1 MRIKHKHILFLI
13 ILSLALISL
22 SYPVEAALSSKYESP
37 ATAAEGSA
45 AVKPA
50 APAPS
55 KTVAPAPAKPAAA
68 TKTVPTANVN
78 PVKLPPNVAASPAG
92 QATVIERKNLK
103 AKQLEL
109 IKKEHVIYCQAFMDA
124 EMGLRYF
131 YKTQYD
137 AKYRGARAP
146 TEEELKAMRFEL
158 SLLMKDLG
166 SSAKR
171 YASRVRMARI
181 AMIDMDEEE
190 RSVFVKMLGQI
201 IGTPAYAI
209 DAGSLG
215 GIEAGMNSIAN
226 ATADVGLSTEADYAK
241 AAMSKANMAKAGEVA
256 ASAVSLVSTVAVA
269 GAAIVGGAALT
280 MGAVTTGAA
289 VVGGAVLVG
298 GIVGGGL
305 ETVDGVIGF
314 IDALTEQTHD
324 TKTLKK
330 IKTTVNIINVT
341 SGAQKGQM
349 LKVVIDGIDGTK
361 DIWIPKIFDE
371 TEKKDGPGQNGIN
384 KVKNAQ
390 KNAYT
395 GGSSGGGG
403 GSSGGGCGGGCGS

>member
-1 MRIKHKHILFLI
+1 MRIKYKSILFLF

-22 SYPVEAALSSKYESP
+22 SLPVEAALSSKYDSP
-37 ATAAEGSA
+37 ASSAEGSA

-50 APAPS
+50 APAP
-55 KTVAPAPAKPAAA
+55 AAAAAPAKPAPAA
-68 TKTVPTANVN
+68 KTVPAVT
-78 PVKLPPNVAASPAG
+78 VKTEQVALTPNVASSPSG
-92 QATVIERKNLK
+92 QATVVEIKDLK

-109 IKKEHVIYCQAFMDA
+109 IKKEHLVYRKAFMDA

-137 AKYRGARAP
+137 AKYRGAKAP

-166 SSAKR
+166 SSARR
-171 YASRVRMARI
+171 YSSNIRMAKM
-181 AMIDMDEEE
+181 AMLDMEEEE
-190 RSVFVKMLGQI
+190 RSVFAKMLGQI
-201 IGTPAYAI
+201 IGTPAYAV
-209 DAGSLG
+209 DAGSLSG
-215 GIEAGMNSIAN
+215 VEAGLNSVAN
-226 ATADVGLSTEADYAK
+226 ATANVGLSTEADYATAEAN
-241 AAMSKANMAKAGEVA
+241 AAQAGEIA
-256 ASAVSLVSTVAVA
+256 ASAVSLASTVVLS

-289 VVGGAVLVG
+289 VVGGAILVG

-314 IDALTEQTHD
+314 IDALTSQTHD

-330 IKTTVNIINVT
+330 IKTTINVINVT

-349 LKVVIDGIDGTK
+349 IKVVIDGIDGTK
-361 DIWIPKIFDE
+361 DIWIPKIFEE
-371 TEKKDGPGQNGIN
+371 TEKEDCPGKDGVN
-384 KVKNAQ
+384 KVKNAK
-390 KNAYT
+390 KNASS
-395 GGSSGGGG
+395 GSGGGG
-403 GSSGGGCGGGCGS
+403 GGGG

>member
-1 MRIKHKHILFLI
+1 MRIKFTSILFLFV
-13 ILSLALISL
+13 LSLALISL
-22 SYPVEAALSSKYESP
+22 SLPVEAALSSKYDSP
-37 ATAAEGSA
+37 ASAAEGSA

-50 APAPS
+50 APAPAAA
-55 KTVAPAPAKPAAA
+55 TAPAKPAPAA
-68 TKTVPTANVN
+68 KTVPAAAVKTE
-78 PVKLPPNVAASPAG
+78 PVKLPPNVVASSSG
-92 QATVIERKNLK
+92 QATVIERKDLK

-109 IKKEHVIYCQAFMDA
+109 IKTEHLVYRKAFMDA

-137 AKYRGARAP
+137 AKYRAAKAP

-171 YASRVRMARI
+171 YSSNIRMAKI
-181 AMIDMDEEE
+181 AMLDMDEEE
-190 RSVFVKMLGQI
+190 KSVFAMILGQI
-201 IGTPAYAI
+201 IGTPAYAV
-209 DAGSLG
+209 DAGSLSG
-215 GIEAGMNSIAN
+215 VEAGLNSVAN
-226 ATADVGLSTEADYAK
+226 ATANVGLSTEADYATAEAN
-241 AAMSKANMAKAGEVA
+241 AAQAGEIA
-256 ASAVSLVSTVAVA
+256 ASAVSLASTVVLS

-314 IDALTEQTHD
+314 IDALTSQTHD

-330 IKTTVNIINVT
+330 IKTTINVINVT

-349 LKVVIDGIDGTK
+349 LKVVIDGLDGTK
-361 DIWIPKIFDE
+361 DIWIPKIFEE
-371 TEKKDGPGQNGIN
+371 TEKSDCPGKDGVN
-384 KVKNAQ
+384 KVKNAK
-390 KNAYT
+390 KN
-395 GGSSGGGG
+395 SSSNKKGGGH
-403 GSSGGGCGGGCGS
+403 

>member
-1 MRIKHKHILFLI
+1 MRIRHKHILFLFI
-13 ILSLALISL
+13 ISIALISL
-22 SYPVEAALSSKYESP
+22 SLSAEAALSSKYESP
-37 ATAAEGSA
+37 AAATEGAS

-55 KTVAPAPAKPAAA
+55 AAAPAKPASAA
-68 TKTVPTANVN
+68 KTVPAATVKTE
-78 PVKLPPNVAASPAG
+78 PVKLPPNVNASPSG
-92 QATVIERKNLK
+92 QATVVEIKDLK

-109 IKKEHVIYCQAFMDA
+109 IKKEHLVYRKAFMDA

-137 AKYRGARAP
+137 AKYRGAKAP
-146 TEEELKAMRFEL
+146 TSDELKAMRFEL

-166 SSAKR
+166 ASAKR
-171 YASRVRMARI
+171 YASNIRMARM
-181 AMIDMDEEE
+181 AMIDMDEKE
-190 RSVFVKMLGQI
+190 RSVFAKMLGQI

-215 GIEAGMNSIAN
+215 GIEAGMNNVAN
-226 ATADVGLSTEADYAK
+226 STADVGLSTEADYAK
-241 AAMSKANMAKAGEVA
+241 AAMSDANMAKAGEIA
-256 ASAVSLVSTVAVA
+256 ASAVSLATTVALS

-305 ETVDGVIGF
+305 DTVDGVIGF
-314 IDALTEQTHD
+314 IDALTSQTHD

-330 IKTTVNIINVT
+330 IKTTINVINVT

-371 TEKKDGPGQNGIN
+371 TEKSDCPGKDGVN
-384 KVKNAQ
+384 KVKNAK
-390 KNAYT
+390 KNASSA
-395 GGSSGGGG
+395 GGDGGGG
-403 GSSGGGCGGGCGS
+403 GG

>member
-1 MRIKHKHILFLI
+1 MRIKYKSFLFLF

-22 SYPVEAALSSKYESP
+22 SLPVEAALSSKYDSP
-37 ATAAEGSA
+37 ASSAEGSA

-50 APAPS
+50 APAP
-55 KTVAPAPAKPAAA
+55 AAAAAPAKPAPAA
-68 TKTVPTANVN
+68 KTVPAVT
-78 PVKLPPNVAASPAG
+78 VKTEQVALTPNVASSPSG
-92 QATVIERKNLK
+92 QATVVEIKDLK

-109 IKKEHVIYCQAFMDA
+109 IKKEHLVYRKAFMDA

-137 AKYRGARAP
+137 AKYRGAKAP
-146 TEEELKAMRFEL
+146 TQDELKAMRFEL

-171 YASRVRMARI
+171 YASNIRMAKM
-181 AMIDMDEEE
+181 AMLDMDEEE
-190 RSVFVKMLGQI
+190 RSVFAKMLGQI
-201 IGTPAYAI
+201 IGTPAYAV
-209 DAGSLG
+209 DAGSLSG
-215 GIEAGMNSIAN
+215 VEAGLNSVAN
-226 ATADVGLSTEADYAK
+226 ATANVGLSTEADYATAEAN
-241 AAMSKANMAKAGEVA
+241 AAQAGEIA
-256 ASAVSLVSTVAVA
+256 ASAVSLASTVALS

-289 VVGGAVLVG
+289 VVGGAILVG

-314 IDALTEQTHD
+314 IDALTSQTHD

-330 IKTTVNIINVT
+330 IKTTINVINVT

-349 LKVVIDGIDGTK
+349 IKVVIDGIDGTK
-361 DIWIPKIFDE
+361 DIWIPKIFEE
-371 TEKKDGPGQNGIN
+371 TEKSDCPGKDGVN
-384 KVKNAQ
+384 KLKNAK
-390 KNAYT
+390 KNASS
-395 GGSSGGGG
+395 GGSGGGG
-403 GSSGGGCGGGCGS
+403 GGG

>member
-1 MRIKHKHILFLI
+1 MRIRHKHILFLFI
-13 ILSLALISL
+13 ISIALISL
-22 SYPVEAALSSKYESP
+22 SLSAEAALSSKYESP
-37 ATAAEGSA
+37 AAATEGAS

-55 KTVAPAPAKPAAA
+55 AAAPAKPASAA
-68 TKTVPTANVN
+68 KTVPAATVKTE
-78 PVKLPPNVAASPAG
+78 PVKLPPNVNASPSG
-92 QATVIERKNLK
+92 QATVVEIKDLK

-109 IKKEHVIYCQAFMDA
+109 IKKEHLVYRKAFMDA

-137 AKYRGARAP
+137 AKYRGAKAP
-146 TEEELKAMRFEL
+146 TSDELKAMRFEL

-166 SSAKR
+166 ASAKR
-171 YASRVRMARI
+171 YASNIRMARM
-181 AMIDMDEEE
+181 AMIDMDEKE
-190 RSVFVKMLGQI
+190 RSVFAKMLGQI

-215 GIEAGMNSIAN
+215 GIEAGMNNVAN
-226 ATADVGLSTEADYAK
+226 STADVGLSTEADYAK
-241 AAMSKANMAKAGEVA
+241 AAMSDANMAKAGEIA
-256 ASAVSLVSTVAVA
+256 ASAVSLATTVALS

-305 ETVDGVIGF
+305 DTVDGVIGF
-314 IDALTEQTHD
+314 IDALTSQTHD

-330 IKTTVNIINVT
+330 IKTTINVINVT

-371 TEKKDGPGQNGIN
+371 TEKSDCPGKDGVN
-384 KVKNAQ
+384 KVKNAK
-390 KNAYT
+390 KNASPA
-395 GGSSGGGG
+395 GSEGGG
-403 GSSGGGCGGGCGS
+403 GGGCGS

>member
-1 MRIKHKHILFLI
+1 MRIKYKSILFLF

-22 SYPVEAALSSKYESP
+22 SLPVEAALSSKYDSP
-37 ATAAEGSA
+37 ASSAEGSA

-50 APAPS
+50 APAP
-55 KTVAPAPAKPAAA
+55 AAAAAPAKPAPAA
-68 TKTVPTANVN
+68 KTVPAVT
-78 PVKLPPNVAASPAG
+78 VKTEQVALTPNVASSPSG
-92 QATVIERKNLK
+92 QATVVEIKDLK

-109 IKKEHVIYCQAFMDA
+109 IKKEHLVYRKAFMDA

-137 AKYRGARAP
+137 AKYRGAKAP

-171 YASRVRMARI
+171 YSSNIRMAKM
-181 AMIDMDEEE
+181 AMLDMEEEE
-190 RSVFVKMLGQI
+190 RSVFAKMLGQI
-201 IGTPAYAI
+201 IGTPAYAV
-209 DAGSLG
+209 DAGSLSG
-215 GIEAGMNSIAN
+215 VEAGLNSVAN
-226 ATADVGLSTEADYAK
+226 ATANVGLSTEADYATAEAN
-241 AAMSKANMAKAGEVA
+241 AAQAGEIA
-256 ASAVSLVSTVAVA
+256 ASAVSLASTVVLS

-289 VVGGAVLVG
+289 VVGGAILVG

-314 IDALTEQTHD
+314 IDALTSQTHD

-330 IKTTVNIINVT
+330 IKTTINVINVT

-349 LKVVIDGIDGTK
+349 IKVVIDGIDGTK
-361 DIWIPKIFDE
+361 DIWIPKIFEE
-371 TEKKDGPGQNGIN
+371 TEKSDCPGKDGVN
-384 KVKNAQ
+384 KLKNAK
-390 KNAYT
+390 KNASS
-395 GGSSGGGG
+395 GSGGGG
-403 GSSGGGCGGGCGS
+403 G

>member
-1 MRIKHKHILFLI
+1 MRIKYKSILFLF

-22 SYPVEAALSSKYESP
+22 SLPVEAALSSKYDSP
-37 ATAAEGSA
+37 ASSAEGSA

-50 APAPS
+50 APAP
-55 KTVAPAPAKPAAA
+55 AAAAAPAKPAPAA
-68 TKTVPTANVN
+68 KTVPAAT
-78 PVKLPPNVAASPAG
+78 VKTEQVALTPNVASSPSG
-92 QATVIERKNLK
+92 QATVVEIKDLK

-109 IKKEHVIYCQAFMDA
+109 IKKEHLVYRKAFMDA

-137 AKYRGARAP
+137 AKYRGAKAP

-171 YASRVRMARI
+171 YSSNIRMAKM
-181 AMIDMDEEE
+181 AMLDMEEEE
-190 RSVFVKMLGQI
+190 RSVFAKMLGQI
-201 IGTPAYAI
+201 IGTPAYAV
-209 DAGSLG
+209 DAGSLSG
-215 GIEAGMNSIAN
+215 VEAGLNSVAN
-226 ATADVGLSTEADYAK
+226 ATANVGLSTEADYATAEAN
-241 AAMSKANMAKAGEVA
+241 AAQAGEIA
-256 ASAVSLVSTVAVA
+256 ASAVSLASTVVLS

-289 VVGGAVLVG
+289 VVGGAILVG

-314 IDALTEQTHD
+314 IDALTSQTHD

-330 IKTTVNIINVT
+330 IKTTINVINVT

-349 LKVVIDGIDGTK
+349 IKVVIDGIDGTK
-361 DIWIPKIFDE
+361 DIWIPKIFEE
-371 TEKKDGPGQNGIN
+371 TEKEDCPGKDGVN
-384 KVKNAQ
+384 KVKNAK
-390 KNAYT
+390 KNASS
-395 GGSSGGGG
+395 GSGGGG
-403 GSSGGGCGGGCGS
+403 GGGG

>member
-1 MRIKHKHILFLI
+1 MRIKYKVIIFLLFLSFA
-13 ILSLALISL
+13 LVSVSL
-22 SYPVEAALSSKYESP
+22 PVEAALSSKYDSP
-37 ATAAEGSA
+37 ASSAEGSA

-50 APAPS
+50 APAP
-55 KTVAPAPAKPAAA
+55 AAAAAPAKPAPAA
-68 TKTVPTANVN
+68 KTVPAAT
-78 PVKLPPNVAASPAG
+78 VKTEQVALTPNVASSPSG
-92 QATVIERKNLK
+92 QATIVEIKDLK

-109 IKKEHVIYCQAFMDA
+109 IKKEHLVYRKAFMDA

-137 AKYRGARAP
+137 AKYRGAKAP

-171 YASRVRMARI
+171 YSRNIRMAKM
-181 AMIDMDEEE
+181 AMLDMDEEE
-190 RSVFVKMLGQI
+190 RSGFAKMLGQI
-201 IGTPAYAI
+201 IGTPAYAL
-209 DAGSLG
+209 DAGSLSSVETG
-215 GIEAGMNSIAN
+215 LNSIAN
-226 ATADVGLSTEADYAK
+226 ATADVGLSTAADYAR
-241 AAMSKANMAKAGEVA
+241 AATSEANMAKAGEVA
-256 ASAVSLVSTVAVA
+256 ASAVSLASTVAVA

-289 VVGGAVLVG
+289 VVGGAILVG

-349 LKVVIDGIDGTK
+349 IKVVIDGIDGTK
-361 DIWIPKIFDE
+361 DIWIPKIFEE
-371 TEKKDGPGQNGIN
+371 TEKKDAPGKDGIN
-384 KVKNAQ
+384 KVKNAK
-390 KNAYT
+390 KNAS
-395 GGSSGGGG
+395 SSGGGG
-403 GSSGGGCGGGCGS
+403 GSGGSGGGG

>member
-1 MRIKHKHILFLI
+1 MRIKYKSILFLF

-22 SYPVEAALSSKYESP
+22 SLPVEAALSSKYDSP
-37 ATAAEGSA
+37 ASSAEGSA

-50 APAPS
+50 APAP
-55 KTVAPAPAKPAAA
+55 AAAAAPAKPAPAA
-68 TKTVPTANVN
+68 KTVPAVT
-78 PVKLPPNVAASPAG
+78 VKTEQVALTPNVASSPSG
-92 QATVIERKNLK
+92 QATVVEIKDLK

-109 IKKEHVIYCQAFMDA
+109 IKKEHLVYRKAFMDA

-137 AKYRGARAP
+137 AKYRGAKAP

-171 YASRVRMARI
+171 YSSNIRMAKM
-181 AMIDMDEEE
+181 AMLDMDEEE
-190 RSVFVKMLGQI
+190 RSVFLKLLGQI
-201 IGTPAYAI
+201 IGTPAYAV
-209 DAGSLG
+209 DAGSLSG
-215 GIEAGMNSIAN
+215 VEAGLNSVAN
-226 ATADVGLSTEADYAK
+226 ATANVGLSTEADYATAEAN
-241 AAMSKANMAKAGEVA
+241 AAQAGEIA
-256 ASAVSLVSTVAVA
+256 ASAVSLASTVVLS

-289 VVGGAVLVG
+289 VVGGAILVG

-314 IDALTEQTHD
+314 IDALTSQTHD

-330 IKTTVNIINVT
+330 IKTTINVINVT

-349 LKVVIDGIDGTK
+349 IKVVIDGIDGTK
-361 DIWIPKIFDE
+361 DIWIPKIFEE
-371 TEKKDGPGQNGIN
+371 TENEDCPGKDGVN
-384 KVKNAQ
+384 KVKNAK
-390 KNAYT
+390 KNA
-395 GGSSGGGG
+395 SSGGGG
-403 GSSGGGCGGGCGS
+403 GGG

>member
-1 MRIKHKHILFLI
+1 MRIKYKSTLFLF

-22 SYPVEAALSSKYESP
+22 SLPVEAALSSKYDSP

-55 KTVAPAPAKPAAA
+55 AAAAPAKPAPAA
-68 TKTVPTANVN
+68 KTVPAAT
-78 PVKLPPNVAASPAG
+78 VKTEQVALTPNVSSSPSG
-92 QATVIERKNLK
+92 QATVIERKDLK

-109 IKKEHVIYCQAFMDA
+109 IKKEHLVYRKAFMDA

-137 AKYRGARAP
+137 AKYRGAKAP
-146 TEEELKAMRFEL
+146 TQDELKAMRFEL

-171 YASRVRMARI
+171 YASNIRMAKM
-181 AMIDMDEEE
+181 AMLEMDEEE
-190 RSVFVKMLGQI
+190 RSVFAMILGQI
-201 IGTPAYAI
+201 IGTPAYAV
-209 DAGSLG
+209 DAGSLSG
-215 GIEAGMNSIAN
+215 VEAGLNSVAN
-226 ATADVGLSTEADYAK
+226 ATSNVGLSTAADYATVE
-241 AAMSKANMAKAGEVA
+241 ANMAQNVALAAQIGEIG
-256 ASAVSLVSTVAVA
+256 ASAVSLASTVALS

-298 GIVGGGL
+298 AIVGGGL

-314 IDALTEQTHD
+314 IDALTSQTTD

-330 IKTTVNIINVT
+330 IKTTINVINVT

-349 LKVVIDGIDGTK
+349 LKVVIDGVDGTK
-361 DIWIPKIFDE
+361 DIWIPKIFEE
-371 TEKKDGPGQNGIN
+371 TEKSDCPGKDGVN
-384 KVKNAQ
+384 KVKNAK
-390 KNAYT
+390 KNASS
-395 GGSSGGGG
+395 GGSGGGG
-403 GSSGGGCGGGCGS
+403 GGG

>member
-1 MRIKHKHILFLI
+1 MRIKYKVIIFLLFLSFA
-13 ILSLALISL
+13 LVSVSL
-22 SYPVEAALSSKYESP
+22 PVEAALSSKYDSP
-37 ATAAEGSA
+37 ASSAEGSA

-50 APAPS
+50 APAP
-55 KTVAPAPAKPAAA
+55 AAAAAPAKPAPAA
-68 TKTVPTANVN
+68 KTVPAVT
-78 PVKLPPNVAASPAG
+78 VKTEQVALTPNVASSPSG
-92 QATVIERKNLK
+92 QATVVEIKDLK

-109 IKKEHVIYCQAFMDA
+109 IKKEHLVYRKAFMDA

-137 AKYRGARAP
+137 AKYRGAKAP

-171 YASRVRMARI
+171 YSSNIRMAKM
-181 AMIDMDEEE
+181 AMLDMDEEE
-190 RSVFVKMLGQI
+190 RSVFLKLLGQI
-201 IGTPAYAI
+201 IGTPAYAV
-209 DAGSLG
+209 DAGSLSG
-215 GIEAGMNSIAN
+215 VEAGLNSVAN
-226 ATADVGLSTEADYAK
+226 ATANVGLSTEADYATAEAN
-241 AAMSKANMAKAGEVA
+241 AAQAGEIA
-256 ASAVSLVSTVAVA
+256 ASAVSLASTVVLS

-289 VVGGAVLVG
+289 VVGGAILVG

-314 IDALTEQTHD
+314 IDALTSQTHD

-330 IKTTVNIINVT
+330 IKTTINVINVT

-349 LKVVIDGIDGTK
+349 IKVVIDGIDGTK
-361 DIWIPKIFDE
+361 DIWIPKIFEE
-371 TEKKDGPGQNGIN
+371 TEKEDCPGKDGVN
-384 KVKNAQ
+384 KVKNAK
-390 KNAYT
+390 KNASS
-395 GGSSGGGG
+395 GSGGGG
-403 GSSGGGCGGGCGS
+403 GGGG

>member
-1 MRIKHKHILFLI
+1 MRIRHKHILFLFI
-13 ILSLALISL
+13 ISIALISL
-22 SYPVEAALSSKYESP
+22 SLSAEAALSSKYESP
-37 ATAAEGSA
+37 AAATEGAS

-55 KTVAPAPAKPAAA
+55 AAAPAKPASAA
-68 TKTVPTANVN
+68 KTVPAATVKTE
-78 PVKLPPNVAASPAG
+78 PVKLPPNVNASPSG
-92 QATVIERKNLK
+92 QATVVEIKDLK

-109 IKKEHVIYCQAFMDA
+109 IKKEHLVYRKAFMDA

-137 AKYRGARAP
+137 AKYRGAKAP
-146 TEEELKAMRFEL
+146 TSDELKAMRFEL

-166 SSAKR
+166 ASAKR
-171 YASRVRMARI
+171 YASNIRMARM
-181 AMIDMDEEE
+181 AMIDMDEKE
-190 RSVFVKMLGQI
+190 RSVFAKMLGQI

-215 GIEAGMNSIAN
+215 GIEAGMNNVAN
-226 ATADVGLSTEADYAK
+226 STADVGLSTEADYAK
-241 AAMSKANMAKAGEVA
+241 AAMSDANMAKAGEIA
-256 ASAVSLVSTVAVA
+256 ASAVSLATTVALS

-305 ETVDGVIGF
+305 DTVDGVIGF
-314 IDALTEQTHD
+314 IDALTSQTHD

-330 IKTTVNIINVT
+330 IKTTINVINVT

-371 TEKKDGPGQNGIN
+371 TEKSDCPGKDGVN
-384 KVKNAQ
+384 KVKNAK
-390 KNAYT
+390 KNA
-395 GGSSGGGG
+395 SSGN
-403 GSSGGGCGGGCGS
+403 SGGDGGHGY

>member
-1 MRIKHKHILFLI
+1 MRIKYKSILFLF

-22 SYPVEAALSSKYESP
+22 SLPVEAALSSKYDSP
-37 ATAAEGSA
+37 ASSAEGSA

-50 APAPS
+50 APAP
-55 KTVAPAPAKPAAA
+55 AAAAAPAKPAPAA
-68 TKTVPTANVN
+68 KTVPAVT
-78 PVKLPPNVAASPAG
+78 VKTEQVALTPNVASSPSG
-92 QATVIERKNLK
+92 QATVVEIKDLK

-109 IKKEHVIYCQAFMDA
+109 IKKEHLVYRKAFMDA

-137 AKYRGARAP
+137 AKYRGAKAP

-171 YASRVRMARI
+171 YSSNIRMAKM
-181 AMIDMDEEE
+181 AMLDMEEEE
-190 RSVFVKMLGQI
+190 RSVFAKMLGQI
-201 IGTPAYAI
+201 IGTPAYAV
-209 DAGSLG
+209 DAGSLSG
-215 GIEAGMNSIAN
+215 VEAGLNSVAN
-226 ATADVGLSTEADYAK
+226 ATANVGLSTEADYATAEAN
-241 AAMSKANMAKAGEVA
+241 AAQAGEIA
-256 ASAVSLVSTVAVA
+256 ASAVSLASTVVLS

-289 VVGGAVLVG
+289 VVGGAILVG

-314 IDALTEQTHD
+314 IDALTSQTHD

-330 IKTTVNIINVT
+330 IKTTINVINVT

-349 LKVVIDGIDGTK
+349 IKVVIDGIDGTK
-361 DIWIPKIFDE
+361 DIWIPKIFEE
-371 TEKKDGPGQNGIN
+371 TEKEDCPGKDGVN
-384 KVKNAQ
+384 KVKNAK
-390 KNAYT
+390 KNASS
-395 GGSSGGGG
+395 GSGGGG
-403 GSSGGGCGGGCGS
+403 GGGG